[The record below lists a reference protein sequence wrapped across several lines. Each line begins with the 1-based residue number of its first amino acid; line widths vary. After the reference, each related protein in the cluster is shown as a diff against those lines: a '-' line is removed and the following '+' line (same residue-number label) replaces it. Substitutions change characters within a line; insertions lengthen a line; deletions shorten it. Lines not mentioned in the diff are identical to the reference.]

1 LIVFFAYFYTAVT
14 FNPVDVADNLRKNGG
29 YIPGIRPGKQTADY
43 LDRILTRLTGGGS
56 VYLSAVCILP
66 TILTTMYGLPFFFG
80 GTGLLIVVGVSLDT
94 VAQIEGHLLTQ
105 HYDGLLGSG
114 ASRGRGR
121 RKPIGSV

>member
-1 LIVFFAYFYTAVT
+1 
-14 FNPVDVADNLRKNGG
+14 
-29 YIPGIRPGKQTADY
+29 
-43 LDRILTRLTGGGS
+43 
-56 VYLSAVCILP
+56 
-66 TILTTMYGLPFFFG
+66 MYGLPFFFG

-114 ASRGRGR
+114 SARGRGR